1 MKIECDQKGGVKMEE
16 SHNFYLNDYTEFVKQ
31 ATDIIESNKNSKNY
45 VIMYADL
52 TNFQLVNDFYGFIE
66 GDRFLLEFAKFLSM
80 SPRTILCGRVFSDH
94 FLRLSLFEDNC
105 DIESVT
111 RNYEQKLET
120 FISSQE
126 EHHPD
131 SKIAVAAGLCPVKL
145 EEKAIIKAI
154 DQANIARKEAKKDN
168 HCKLVW
174 FNEDMQKFINKR
186 KILEIEI
193 QNALRNK
200 LFTFYLQPKVNI
212 NTGKIVGSEAL
223 ARLIKDNKVI
233 YPDQFIEIM
242 EKNETIIDLD
252 FLICQQVCRYLRER
266 IDQGKKLIPV
276 SMNMSRMHVYETGFV
291 ARVNKIVNKY
301 NIPPYLLEFELTE
314 TVILKN
320 LTKVREVADELRS
333 FGYRVSIDDYGTG
346 YSGMNIWQDL
356 NFDIVKLDR
365 SYITKRESN
374 NNRNNI
380 IIPAIVDICNKLRQ
394 QLFVKELKHWINVYI

>member
-154 DQANIARKEAKKDN
+154 DQANTVSYTHLD
-168 HCKLVW
+168 VY
-174 FNEDMQKFINKR
+174 KR
-186 KILEIEI
+186 
-193 QNALRNK
+193 Q
-200 LFTFYLQPKVNI
+200 
-212 NTGKIVGSEAL
+212 
-223 ARLIKDNKVI
+223 
-233 YPDQFIEIM
+233 
-242 EKNETIIDLD
+242 
-252 FLICQQVCRYLRER
+252 
-266 IDQGKKLIPV
+266 
-276 SMNMSRMHVYETGFV
+276 
-291 ARVNKIVNKY
+291 
-301 NIPPYLLEFELTE
+301 
-314 TVILKN
+314 
-320 LTKVREVADELRS
+320 
-333 FGYRVSIDDYGTG
+333 
-346 YSGMNIWQDL
+346 
-356 NFDIVKLDR
+356 
-365 SYITKRESN
+365 
-374 NNRNNI
+374 
-380 IIPAIVDICNKLRQ
+380 
-394 QLFVKELKHWINVYI
+394 